1 MLGFLIPGW
10 LKLIPL
16 AILGAALVAGA
27 LYIRGVISD
36 NAQLKANLAVFEI
49 ALAQQKVALS
59 ALGQAVAE
67 RDALAREFQAA
78 LDDLAVKSKSNRAE
92 LRNLATVL
100 AAHDITGATAE
111 TATAIE
117 QVINTDQAAVIDRM
131 MEASGASQSE

>member
-16 AILGAALVAGA
+16 VILGAALVAGA

-78 LDDLAVKSKSNRAE
+78 LDELAVKSKSNRAE